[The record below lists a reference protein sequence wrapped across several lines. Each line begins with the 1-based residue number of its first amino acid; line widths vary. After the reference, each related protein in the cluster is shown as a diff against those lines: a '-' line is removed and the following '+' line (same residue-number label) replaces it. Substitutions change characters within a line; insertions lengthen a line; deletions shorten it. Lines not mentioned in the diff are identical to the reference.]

1 MVNIMPN
8 ISIVIPV
15 YNAQDVLS
23 ELHERLSR
31 VIPSLKSEVE
41 ILMVDDGSGD
51 GSWETIERIAHK
63 DRRVKGIQL
72 TKNFGQHNALLC
84 GIRAAA
90 GDVIITMDDDLQNP
104 PEEIPRLLAKLNEG
118 FDVVYGTPDQEQHSL
133 WRDTA
138 SRLTKILLQT
148 AMGVETAR
156 QVSAFRI
163 FRAWLKDAFAHYHD
177 SFISID
183 VLLTWGTNRFAA
195 ITTKHDLRRA
205 GQSNYTFGKLVYHA
219 LNMFTGFSTL
229 PLRFASFTGFAL
241 TLFGIGVFVYVIAK
255 FLIYGAVVPG
265 FAFLASIIAIFSG
278 AQLFALGILGEYM
291 ARVHFRTMA
300 KPSYSVRTTTF
311 KN

>member
-1 MVNIMPN
+1 MSNL
-8 ISIVIPV
+8 SIVIPV
-15 YNAQDVLS
+15 YNAANSLNDLHARIIRVL
-23 ELHERLSR
+23 
-31 VIPSLKSEVE
+31 PSLKSDVE
-41 ILMVDDGSGD
+41 ILMVDDGSQD
-51 GSWETIERIAHK
+51 GSWEVISQLARQ

-90 GDVIITMDDDLQNP
+90 GDIIVTMDDDLQNP
-104 PEEIPRLLAKLNEG
+104 PEEIPKLLAKLNEG

-138 SRLTKILLQT
+138 SRLTKVILQT
-148 AMGVETAR
+148 TMGVETAR

-195 ITTKHDLRRA
+195 VTTKHDLRAA
-205 GQSNYTFGKLVYHA
+205 GRSNYTFGKLVYHA

-229 PLRFASFTGFAL
+229 PLRLASLMGFTL
-241 TLFGIGVFVYVIAK
+241 TLFGMGILVYVIGR
-255 FLIYGAVVPG
+255 FLIYGSVVPG
-265 FAFLASIIAIFSG
+265 FPFLASIIAIFSG

-300 KPSYSVRTTTF
+300 KPSYNVRTTTF